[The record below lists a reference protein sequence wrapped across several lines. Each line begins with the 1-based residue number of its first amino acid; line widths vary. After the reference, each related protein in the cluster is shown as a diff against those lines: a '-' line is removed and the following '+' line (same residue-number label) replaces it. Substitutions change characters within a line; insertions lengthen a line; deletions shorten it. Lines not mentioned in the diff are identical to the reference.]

1 MGTTAKIEGNGNIV
15 IQKVDGSTITINPL
29 IPEEVRMAFIE
40 HQQLI
45 ADLPHNII
53 SLLMEKN
60 TAEPPVIGAK
70 VYLGLDFLFTDMGVA
85 GVSLT
90 VQVTNLTKE
99 IRFFNSPFFKLSVP
113 IEGTADTFIMTN
125 VIGES
130 VKFPRKMEYGEVISQ
145 TYMINSAN
153 ISMFK
158 ALLERRLDVVLT
170 VYVSTTLGEM
180 YESNK
185 YPVSEI
191 VKQERHVR

>member
-40 HQQLI
+40 HQKLI
-45 ADLPHNII
+45 ADLPHNIL

-70 VYLGLDFLFTDMGVA
+70 VYLGLDFLLTDMGVT

-99 IRFFNSPFFKLSVP
+99 IRFFNSPFFKLSIP

-125 VIGES
+125 VIGDQI
-130 VKFPRKMEYGEVISQ
+130 KFPRKMEYGEVVSQ
-145 TYMINSAN
+145 SYILNPAN

-158 ALLERRLDVVLT
+158 GLLERRLDVVLT
-170 VYVSTTLGEM
+170 AYVSTTLGEV

-185 YPVSEI
+185 YPISDI
-191 VKQERHVR
+191 VKHELYIR

>member
-1 MGTTAKIEGNGNIV
+1 MCTTAKIEGNGNIV

-40 HQQLI
+40 HQKLI
-45 ADLPHNII
+45 ADLPNNIL

-70 VYLGLDFLFTDMGVA
+70 VYLGLDFLLTDMGVT

-99 IRFFNSPFFKLSVP
+99 IRFFNNPFFKLSIP
-113 IEGTADTFIMTN
+113 IEGTADTFMMTN
-125 VIGES
+125 VIGDQI
-130 VKFPRKMEYGEVISQ
+130 KFPRKMEYGEVVSQ
-145 TYMINSAN
+145 SYILNPAN

-158 ALLERRLDVVLT
+158 GLLERRLDVVLT
-170 VYVSTTLGEM
+170 AYVSTTLGEV

-185 YPVSEI
+185 YPISDI
-191 VKQERHVR
+191 VKHELYIR

>member
-40 HQQLI
+40 HQKLI
-45 ADLPHNII
+45 ADLPHNIL

-70 VYLGLDFLFTDMGVA
+70 VYLGLDFLFTDMGVT

-99 IRFFNSPFFKLSVP
+99 IRFFNSPFFKLSIP

-125 VIGES
+125 VIGEQI
-130 VKFPRKMEYGEVISQ
+130 KFPRKMEYGEVISQ
-145 TYMINSAN
+145 SYILNSAN
-153 ISMFK
+153 VNMFK
-158 ALLERRLDVVLT
+158 GLLEKRLDVMLT
-170 VYVSTTLGEM
+170 AYVSTTLGEV

-185 YPVSEI
+185 YVVSDI
-191 VKQERHVR
+191 VKHERNIR